1 MEVQTTTQHNIQK
14 SSKEQLLKNLT
25 PEKLIKHDVKMKD
38 LVLNSKNLTTV
49 GSLKRNHGSNFSNA
63 ILMGW
68 LIYFNKLVNQKK
80 SMTEDQISITATF
93 IEEDYYWLSFQDI
106 ALIFKNIMKGNYGK
120 LYESFDTLKLMD
132 FFKTYAG
139 QRIDLAEELQINRHN
154 ELKHREKWDK

>member
-1 MEVQTTTQHNIQK
+1 MEVQTTTRHNIQK
-14 SSKEQLLKNLT
+14 SSKEKLLKNLT
-25 PEKLIKHDVKMKD
+25 PEKLIKEGFKMKD
-38 LVLNSKNLTTV
+38 LVLNSKKLTTV
-49 GSLKRNHGSNFSNA
+49 GSLKRDHGSNFSNA

-120 LYESFDTLKLMD
+120 LYESFDTTKLMD

>member
-25 PEKLIKHDVKMKD
+25 PEKLIKHDFKMKD

-49 GSLKRNHGSNFSNA
+49 ASLKRNHGSNFSNA

-120 LYESFDTLKLMD
+120 LYESFDTTKLMD

>member
-120 LYESFDTLKLMD
+120 LYESFDTTKLMD

>member
-49 GSLKRNHGSNFSNA
+49 ASLKRNHGSNFSNA

-120 LYESFDTLKLMD
+120 LYESFDTPKLMD